1 MGRRSRR
8 AWRSGSPPRVRSR
21 QQQPVAHQR
30 RDGITSACAE
40 QTALAAGAGSASGDH
55 LRVCGADLVTNPV
68 LTTAPGSPPRV
79 RSRREDDASAAA
91 RRGITSACAEQTM
104 VMPPALVTRQD
115 HLRVCGADEIKLRVM
130 PREVRITSA
139 CAEQTVRPFWT
150 RCAPWDHLRVC
161 GADHML
167 CGQTHE
173 REGSPP
179 RVRSRLASLRHHPRS
194 PGIISACAEQTSRSS
209 FPLRACRDHLRVCGA
224 DPDSFGSLRT
234 IMGSPPRVR
243 SRLKGIDI
251 GHILLRITSACAEQ
265 TEE

>member
-1 MGRRSRR
+1 M
-8 AWRSGSPPRVRSR
+8 
-21 QQQPVAHQR
+21 
-30 RDGITSACAE
+30 
-40 QTALAAGAGSASGDH
+40 
-55 LRVCGADLVTNPV
+55 TNPV